1 MHFYIAVS
9 TIYIGFLIYKS
20 CTRKPDIDEF
30 AELYNTFPEDHYMS
44 KINLMKYFS
53 EEPNYNKLRTIY
65 DNNLLPKMTEIVNN
79 NQEIYIQY
87 KHMERLLP
95 GYFSFNN
102 ELKIPLTIRES
113 VFETNIP
120 TLNFIRWF
128 ILCDYFLYV
137 DNIEEKK
144 EK

>member
-30 AELYNTFPEDHYMS
+30 AELYHTFPEDHYMS

-53 EEPNYNKLRTIY
+53 EEPNYHKLRTIY
-65 DNNLLPKMTEIVNN
+65 DNNLLPKMTEMVNN

>member
-30 AELYNTFPEDHYMS
+30 AELYHTFPEDHYMS
-44 KINLMKYFS
+44 KINLMRYFS

-79 NQEIYIQY
+79 NQDIYIQY

-95 GYFSFNN
+95 GYFSFDN
-102 ELKIPLTIRES
+102 ELKMPLTIGES

-128 ILCDYFLYV
+128 ILCDYFLYI

>member
-30 AELYNTFPEDHYMS
+30 AELYHTFPEHHYMS
-44 KINLMKYFS
+44 KINLMRYFS

-79 NQEIYIQY
+79 NQDIYIQY

-102 ELKIPLTIRES
+102 ELKMPLTIGES

-128 ILCDYFLYV
+128 ILCDYFLYI